1 MPFSDLY
8 LSVGL
13 KRNMSHFANIVRIA
27 KSDNV
32 ITQEEIA
39 FLQNVAKRFNI
50 DDDKFSEIIK
60 CPEKFPTIAHLENVE
75 RIERFYDL
83 VKMVNADHVIAKEEV
98 SVLRKIATGLAF
110 PIHYVDE
117 IVEWALKI
125 DLDKT
130 DYESFQNQ
138 LINLVKI
145 EH

>member
-27 KSDNV
+27 KADNV

-60 CPEKFPTIAHLENVE
+60 YPEKFPTIAHLENIE

-83 VKMVNADHVIAKEEV
+83 VKMVNADHVVAKEEV
-98 SVLRKIATGLAF
+98 VTLRKIATGLAF
-110 PIHYVDE
+110 PINYVDE
-117 IVEWALKI
+117 IVELALNI

-130 DYESFQNQ
+130 DYESFQSQ
-138 LINLVKI
+138 LIDLVKI

>member
-32 ITQEEIA
+32 ITVEEIE

-50 DDDKFSEIIK
+50 DDDKFAEIIK
-60 CPEKFPTIAHLENVE
+60 HPNKYPTIAHLENIE

-98 SVLRKIATGLAF
+98 AVLRRIATGLAF
-110 PIHYVDE
+110 PINYVDD
-117 IVEWALKI
+117 IVDLALKI

-130 DYESFQNQ
+130 NYESFQNQ
-138 LINLVKI
+138 LLDLIKI
-145 EH
+145 E